1 MALTRLGPNQ
11 AVNLSSNTTGT
22 LGVAN
27 GGTGLAS
34 GTSGQFLKFTGTTT
48 LASAADNGKILSIAQ
63 TICTSGSDY
72 SGTSYQNVFSAS
84 ITPTSSSNKIYILAN
99 INYQLYSSAENM
111 LRGIYAIRDNS
122 ESEVTVSDCVK
133 KSSTS
138 DGREFSGNTVLTY
151 LHSPGVT
158 SSYTYYVSI
167 KCVGSDRRCS
177 VYGNNAAYGTKPSSI
192 TLIEVAP

>member
-11 AVNLSSNTTGT
+11 SVNLATNTTGNLNLASQVTGT
-22 LGVAN
+22 LPATN
-27 GGTGLAS
+27 GGTGA
-34 GTSGQFLKFTGTTT
+34 TSY
-48 LASAADNGKILSIAQ
+48 APGKILSIAQ

-72 SGTSYQNVFSAS
+72 TGTSYQNVFSAS

-151 LHSPGVT
+151 LHSPSTT

-192 TLIEVAP
+192 TLMEVAP